1 MNIGYKLVKNAMSAT
16 ADKAPYLGMAVP
28 VGSLAYDNILKDM
41 IKTGTRLSLPTA
53 RFFLEAFYEFAAE
66 RIAEEVVRI
75 NTGTVAIYPRI
86 DGSFDS
92 EDADFDPERNSLY
105 IGATLSQSLR
115 DRVAGIVPDAT
126 GDETKGTVKMDRIY
140 DIGSQTRGVISGT
153 NPFRISGRNLTVP
166 DAEDESLALY
176 AKDGVTKVTDIV
188 VTETDGGQLIT
199 CKLSAAVGV
208 PKGTYKVRIA
218 SHGLDPTDPLTV
230 ATLTVT
236 LVEPIPAPSGPR
248 ITGVGGLAGDD
259 RIAKHGQAT
268 VSFEG
273 AVHNSLTS
281 ATFAYTAGGER
292 KTGRFYV
299 GNWIDGASFD
309 IWPDD
314 SSAIGELP
322 TGTELEATFELYDSL
337 EPDAQK
343 TAIVR
348 TVTVADDV
356 PVVIDSIGDG
366 GTVTRGEAFEIT
378 GSGLT
383 PGHSGGVRVQAGGA
397 PELIPS
403 ALVTVVSDAKL
414 VVSADAW
421 TEVEALANAEP
432 GDSRTVMVTNDA
444 GGGSSASAEVGE

>member
-75 NTGTVAIYPRI
+75 NTGTVAIYPMI

-126 GDETKGTVKMDRIY
+126 GDETKGTIKMDRIY
-140 DIGSQTRGVISGT
+140 DLTSKMRSVITGT
-153 NPFRISGRNLTVP
+153 DAFRISGRNLTVP

-199 CKLSAAVGV
+199 CQLSAAVAV
-208 PKGTYKVRIA
+208 PKGTYKVRLA

-236 LVEPIPAPSGPR
+236 LVEAIPAPPEPIAESSDGHVKVMSARPT
-248 ITGVGGLAGDD
+248 TGG
-259 RIAKHGQAT
+259 T
-268 VSFEG
+268 
-273 AVHNSLTS
+273 LTS
-281 ATFAYTAGGER
+281 ESGIT
-292 KTGRFYV
+292 
-299 GNWIDGASFD
+299 
-309 IWPDD
+309 
-314 SSAIGELP
+314 L
-322 TGTELEATFELYDSL
+322 
-337 EPDAQK
+337 
-343 TAIVR
+343 
-348 TVTVADDV
+348 
-356 PVVIDSIGDG
+356 
-366 GTVTRGEAFEIT
+366 T
-378 GSGLT
+378 GSGLGRDGDIGITDVSGDIEDSTEWRIASQSDGKIDVVMNSTAT
-383 PGHSGGVRVQAGGA
+383 PPGTYDF
-397 PELIPS
+397 ELVLAYSKTDSEWEELRIP
-403 ALVTVVSDAKL
+403 LTIQVV
-414 VVSADAW
+414 
-421 TEVEALANAEP
+421 
-432 GDSRTVMVTNDA
+432 
-444 GGGSSASAEVGE
+444 